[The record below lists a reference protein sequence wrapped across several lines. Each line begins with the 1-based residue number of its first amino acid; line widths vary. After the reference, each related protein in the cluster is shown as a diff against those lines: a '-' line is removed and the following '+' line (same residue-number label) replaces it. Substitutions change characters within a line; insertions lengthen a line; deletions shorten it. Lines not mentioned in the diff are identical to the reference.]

1 MRTEQMANKIKNQ
14 DFFQRNL
21 FPRMF
26 GWFLIRLVDREFE
39 CSTLE
44 DVEGLC
50 PRRQVLMPV
59 MINITILNRY
69 GQIDRLLQAIKH

>member
-14 DFFQRNL
+14 NFFKGI
-21 FPRMF
+21 FSTYV

-59 MINITILNRY
+59 MINTTILNRY

>member
-14 DFFQRNL
+14 NFFQRNL

-39 CSTLE
+39 CSTLW
-44 DVEGLC
+44 DFFAV
-50 PRRQVLMPV
+50 
-59 MINITILNRY
+59 
-69 GQIDRLLQAIKH
+69 

>member
-1 MRTEQMANKIKNQ
+1 MRTEQMANRIKNQ
-14 DFFQRNL
+14 NFFQRNL

-50 PRRQVLMPV
+50 P
-59 MINITILNRY
+59 TILNRY

>member
-14 DFFQRNL
+14 NFFQRNL
-21 FPRMF
+21 FPHMF

-39 CSTLE
+39 CPTLE

-59 MINITILNRY
+59 MINTTILNRY

>member
-1 MRTEQMANKIKNQ
+1 MRTEQMANRIKNQ
-14 DFFQRNL
+14 NFFQRNL

-44 DVEGLC
+44 DVYMSGC
-50 PRRQVLMPV
+50 GYYIGMFRQGK
-59 MINITILNRY
+59 RSER
-69 GQIDRLLQAIKH
+69 Q

>member
-1 MRTEQMANKIKNQ
+1 MRTEQMANRIKNQ
-14 DFFQRNL
+14 NFFQRNL

-50 PRRQVLMPV
+50 PSYKLS
-59 MINITILNRY
+59 NIRIY
-69 GQIDRLLQAIKH
+69 YMRLKFSPKNKNSV

>member
-14 DFFQRNL
+14 NFFQRNL

-50 PRRQVLMPV
+50 PRRQGLMPV
-59 MINITILNRY
+59 LNRH

>member
-14 DFFQRNL
+14 NFFQRNL

-44 DVEGLC
+44 DVEVQS
-50 PRRQVLMPV
+50 RFRH
-59 MINITILNRY
+59 R
-69 GQIDRLLQAIKH
+69 

>member
-14 DFFQRNL
+14 NFFQRNL

-26 GWFLIRLVDREFE
+26 GWFLIRLVYREFE

-59 MINITILNRY
+59 MINTTILNRY

>member
-14 DFFQRNL
+14 NFFQRNL

-26 GWFLIRLVDREFE
+26 GLVDREFE

-59 MINITILNRY
+59 MINTTILNRY

>member
-14 DFFQRNL
+14 NFFQRNL

-44 DVEGLC
+44 GCGGALSEAAGFDAG
-50 PRRQVLMPV
+50 
-59 MINITILNRY
+59 Y
-69 GQIDRLLQAIKH
+69 D